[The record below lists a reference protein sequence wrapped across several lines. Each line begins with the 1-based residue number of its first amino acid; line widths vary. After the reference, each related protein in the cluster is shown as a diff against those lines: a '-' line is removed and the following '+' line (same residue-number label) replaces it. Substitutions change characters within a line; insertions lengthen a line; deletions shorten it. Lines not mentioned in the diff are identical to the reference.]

1 MSYALSTRFQ
11 IDATGRPIPTYGM
24 DAAARYYRAH
34 NLTEAERCCRELI
47 ELDPRHFDALHL
59 LGVVHLDRSQFADA
73 ITWLTRASQERPDD
87 AQANYHLGTA
97 QLGLKLYEQAETT
110 LRRALAARPDD
121 AGTLNNLGNA
131 LAGNKKHAAAIKCF
145 QQVQRLAPG
154 HAASHYNMGR
164 ALAEL
169 DRLDDA
175 VASFRAAL
183 MNAPVE
189 IEPGRLADIHAA
201 LGHAFVG
208 LGRYDEARA
217 ECHAI
222 AATDPGVAEW
232 NESLVLLL
240 LGQYKDGWLKYEGR
254 WHVKDHDPPRAG
266 ARVPALTEVVGKRVL
281 LIAEQGHGDMIQ
293 FARYASLLAAH
304 GAKVSVQTY
313 IELKSMMQTLQRVET
328 VVADT
333 EPEPAAD
340 IVTPLLSLP
349 MMFGTDLAT
358 VPSKVPY
365 LHAPRERKAAWQ
377 QRLGPPTRRRV
388 GLAWWG
394 SQHIAKRSL
403 PIELLLPILSTPN
416 AEFHALQKEVPPA
429 HREFM
434 AAHPAL
440 IDHSAD
446 LADFADTAA
455 LISQLDVVVTID
467 TAVAHLAGAL
477 GKPVWIMLQ
486 HSADWR
492 WLLDRTD
499 SPWYPTARLFR
510 QKHAG
515 DWKDVVSRVARA
527 LRPTVKRPRAR
538 VRK

>member
-1 MSYALSTRFQ
+1 
-11 IDATGRPIPTYGM
+11 M
-24 DAAARYYRAH
+24 DAAVRYYRAH
-34 NLTEAERCCRELI
+34 NLTDAERCCRELI
-47 ELDPRHFDALHL
+47 EHDPRHFDALHL
-59 LGVVHLDRSQFADA
+59 LGVVHLDRAQFTDA
-73 ITWLTRASQERPDD
+73 ITWLSRAFQQRPDD
-87 AQANYHLGTA
+87 AQVNYHLGTA
-97 QLGLKLYEQAETT
+97 QLGLKLYDQAETT
-110 LRRALAARPDD
+110 LWRALAARPDD

-131 LAGNKKHAAAIKCF
+131 LAGNRKHAAAIECF

-154 HAASHYNMGR
+154 HAASNYNMGR

-175 VASFRAAL
+175 VASFQAAL
-183 MNAPVE
+183 VNAPVE
-189 IEPGRLADIHAA
+189 TEPGRLADIHAA
-201 LGHAFVG
+201 LGQALVG

-240 LGQYKDGWLKYEGR
+240 LGQYKDGWRKYEGR
-254 WHVKDHDPPRAG
+254 WQVKDHDPPRAG
-266 ARVPALTEVVGKRVL
+266 ARVPKLAEVAGKRVL

-293 FARYASLLAAH
+293 FARYAPLLAAH

-313 IELKSMMQTLQRVET
+313 IELKALMQTLERIEA
-328 VVADT
+328 VVTAANA
-333 EPEPAAD
+333 EPAAD

-349 MMFGTDLAT
+349 LKFGTDLAT
-358 VPSKVPY
+358 VPTQIPY
-365 LHAPRERKAAWQ
+365 LHAPRERQVVWQ
-377 QRLGPPTRRRV
+377 RRLGAPTRHRI

-403 PIELLLPILSTPN
+403 PIETLLPILSTPN
-416 AEFHALQKEVPPA
+416 AEFHALQKEIPPA

-434 AAHPAL
+434 TAHPTL
-440 IDHSAD
+440 IDHSTG

-455 LISQLDVVVTID
+455 LISQLDLVVTID

-486 HSADWR
+486 HNADWR

-510 QKHAG
+510 QQRAG
-515 DWKDVVSRVARA
+515 DWKGVVSSVARA
-527 LRPTVKRPRAR
+527 LRPAVKQPRAR

>member
-1 MSYALSTRFQ
+1 MSYALSTKFQ
-11 IDATGRPIPTYGM
+11 IDATGRPIATQGM
-24 DAAARYYRAH
+24 EAAARYYRAH
-34 NLTEAERCCRELI
+34 NLTESERCCRELI
-47 ELDPRHFDALHL
+47 EHDPRHFDALHL
-59 LGVVHLDRSQFADA
+59 LGVVHLDRAQFTDA
-73 ITWLTRASQERPDD
+73 VTWLTRATQQRPDD
-87 AQANYHLGTA
+87 AQVNYHLGTA
-97 QLGLKLYEQAETT
+97 QLGLKLYNQAETT
-110 LRRALAARPDD
+110 LQRALATRPDD

-131 LAGNKKHAAAIKCF
+131 LAGNKKHAAAIECF
-145 QQVQRLAPG
+145 QQVQRLTPG
-154 HAASHYNMGR
+154 HTASNYNMGR

-175 VASFRAAL
+175 VASFQAAL
-183 MNAPVE
+183 LHAPVE
-189 IEPGRLADIHAA
+189 TEPGRMADIHAA
-201 LGHAFVG
+201 LGQAFVA

-222 AATDPGVAEW
+222 AATNPGVAKW

-240 LGQYKDGWLKYEGR
+240 LGQYKEGWRKYEGR
-254 WHVKDHDPPRAG
+254 WQVKDHDPPRAG
-266 ARVPALTEVVGKRVL
+266 ARIPTLTEVVGKRVL

-293 FARYASLLAAH
+293 FARYAPLLAAQ

-313 IELKSMMQTLQRVET
+313 IELQPLMLTLQRIET
-328 VVADT
+328 VVAAT

-349 MMFGTDLAT
+349 LMFGTDLAT

-365 LHAPRERKAAWQ
+365 LHAPREREAAWQ
-377 QRLGPPTRRRV
+377 QRLGAPTRRRI

-403 PIELLLPILSTPN
+403 PVETLLPILSTPN
-416 AEFHALQKEVPPA
+416 TEFHALQKEMPPA

-434 AAHPAL
+434 AAHPTL
-440 IDHSAD
+440 IDHSAE

-455 LISQLDVVVTID
+455 LISQLDLVVTID

-486 HSADWR
+486 HNADWR

-510 QKHAG
+510 QKRAG
-515 DWKDVVSRVARA
+515 DWKAVVSSVARA
-527 LRPTVKRPRAR
+527 LRPAVKQPRAR
-538 VRK
+538 ARK